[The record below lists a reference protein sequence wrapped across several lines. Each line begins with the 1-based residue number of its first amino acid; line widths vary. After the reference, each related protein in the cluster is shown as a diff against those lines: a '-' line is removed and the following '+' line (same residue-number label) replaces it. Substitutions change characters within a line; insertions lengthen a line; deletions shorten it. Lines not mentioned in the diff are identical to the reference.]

1 MKMMEEAL
9 IGIVLVN
16 YNSAEDT
23 IECIESLKK
32 MTYSNY
38 RIIVADNSSSD
49 YSLEALY
56 KKKNETD
63 FELLELDENR
73 GFSAGN
79 NAGIRLALELGAE
92 YVLLL
97 NNDTLVEP
105 DFLKRLMEA
114 GMDIPA
120 DSVMTCTILYA
131 DDKEKIW
138 YAGGSY
144 NLRTAKVSQL
154 GMGKG
159 WQPVQ
164 DKLVEVTFASGC
176 CMCIPASV
184 IRDVGFLDESY
195 FLYEEDTDYCYR
207 LWKKM
212 IKIYYVPKAI
222 IYHKVSS
229 STSKTK
235 KISGITQYYM
245 IRNKYFFINKYYKD
259 CWKIIPYIHTFMMYS
274 YYCLRYGAKVKYI
287 VWGICDFWQGKMY
300 KTNRK
305 L

>member
-1 MKMMEEAL
+1 MKEAF
-9 IGIVLVN
+9 IGIILVN
-16 YNSAEDT
+16 YNGAADT
-23 IECIESLKK
+23 LQCIDSLKR

-38 RIIVADNSSSD
+38 RIIVADNGSSD
-49 YSLEALY
+49 NSLKILY
-56 KKKNETD
+56 EKKEETD
-63 FELLELDENR
+63 FELLELAENR

-92 YVLLL
+92 YILLL
-97 NNDTLVEP
+97 NNDTLVDR

-114 GMDIPA
+114 KTDLPV
-120 DSVMTCTILYA
+120 DSVMTSTILYA

-138 YAGGSY
+138 YAGGTY

-164 DKLVEVTFASGC
+164 EKALEVTFASGC
-176 CMCIPASV
+176 CMCLPAAAV
-184 IRDVGFLDESY
+184 RYVGLLDESY
-195 FLYEEDTDYCYR
+195 FLYEEDVDYCFR
-207 LWKKM
+207 LWQKE

-229 STSKTK
+229 STSKTRK
-235 KISGITQYYM
+235 MSGTTQYYM
-245 IRNKYFFINKYYKD
+245 IRNKYFFIKKYYKG
-259 CWKIIPYIHTFMMYS
+259 CRKIIPYIHSFMMYI
-274 YYCLRYGAKVKYI
+274 YYCLRHGMEVKYI
-287 VWGICDFWQGKMY
+287 VWGICDFWHGKMY
-300 KTNRK
+300 RTNRK

>member
-1 MKMMEEAL
+1 
-9 IGIVLVN
+9 
-16 YNSAEDT
+16 
-23 IECIESLKK
+23 

-38 RIIVADNSSSD
+38 RIIVADNNSSD
-49 YSLEALY
+49 NSLKVLY
-56 KKKNETD
+56 EKKKEVD
-63 FELLELDENR
+63 FELLELAENR

-79 NAGIRLALELGAE
+79 NAGIRLALELGTE

-97 NNDTLVEP
+97 NNDTLVER

-114 GMDIPA
+114 KA
-120 DSVMTCTILYA
+120 DLPVNSVMTSTILYA

-164 DKLVEVTFASGC
+164 DRVVEVTFASGC
-176 CMCIPASV
+176 CMCIPAAV
-184 IRDVGFLDESY
+184 IRYVGLLDESY
-195 FLYEEDTDYCYR
+195 FLYEEDTDYCFR
-207 LWKKM
+207 LWRKE

-235 KISGITQYYM
+235 KISGTTQYYM
-245 IRNKYFFINKYYKD
+245 IRNKYFFIKKHYRG
-259 CWKIIPYIHTFMMYS
+259 CQKIIPYIHSFMMYI
-274 YYCLRYGAKVKYI
+274 YYCIRYGVEVKYI
-287 VWGICDFWQGKMY
+287 VWSICDFWQGKMY

>member
-1 MKMMEEAL
+1 MKEAF

-16 YNSAEDT
+16 YNGAADT
-23 IECIESLKK
+23 VQCIDSLKK

-38 RIIVADNSSSD
+38 RIIVADNGSSD
-49 YSLEALY
+49 NSLKILHE
-56 KKKNETD
+56 KKKEID
-63 FELLELDENR
+63 FELLELAENR

-97 NNDTLVEP
+97 NNDTLVDR

-114 GMDIPA
+114 KA
-120 DSVMTCTILYA
+120 DLPVSSVVTSTILYA

-138 YAGGSY
+138 YAGGTY

-159 WQPVQ
+159 WQQ
-164 DKLVEVTFASGC
+164 LQEKALEVTFASGC
-176 CMCIPASV
+176 CMCIPATV
-184 IRDVGFLDESY
+184 VRYVGLLDESY
-195 FLYEEDTDYCYR
+195 FLYEEDVDYCFR
-207 LWKKM
+207 LWQKE

-229 STSKTK
+229 STSTTRKM
-235 KISGITQYYM
+235 SGTTQYYM
-245 IRNKYFFINKYYKD
+245 IRNKYFFIKKHYKG
-259 CWKIIPYIHTFMMYS
+259 CRKMIPYIHSFMMYT
-274 YYCLRYGAKVKYI
+274 YYCLRYGMEVKYI